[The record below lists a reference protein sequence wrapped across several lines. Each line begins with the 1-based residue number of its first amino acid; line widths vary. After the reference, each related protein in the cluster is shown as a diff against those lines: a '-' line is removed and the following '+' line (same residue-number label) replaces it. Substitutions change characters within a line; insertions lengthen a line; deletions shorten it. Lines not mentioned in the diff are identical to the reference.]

1 MIDQLSEHK
10 SVELVCD
17 VFEVPRS
24 SYYEYKNRDTSI
36 KPEEVKLRAKINELF
51 TLSRGSAGSRTL
63 VAMLS
68 ECGLPAG
75 VFRVRRIMRDMQ
87 LVCKQPGP
95 HAYKSATVER
105 PDIPNLL
112 NREFDVDAP
121 DQVWCGDITYSVPG
135 VQG

>member
-1 MIDQLSEHK
+1 MIDQLSEHE

-24 SYYEYKNRDTSI
+24 SYYEHKNRDTSI

-51 TLSRGSAGSRTL
+51 ILSRGSAGSRTL

-75 VFRVRRIMRDMQ
+75 VFRVRRIMRNMQ

-95 HAYKSATVER
+95 HAYKSATIER

-121 DQVWCGDITYSVPG
+121 DQVWCGDITYI
-135 VQG
+135 